1 MLDHTQND
9 EERTFMTN
17 TTKLINKKTQKIIKV
32 SEKHAE
38 LILASGADK
47 WAKLDLDT
55 APVGE
60 LQDQVGKLT
69 KELAR
74 AKGTITK
81 LNKQIKVMQ
90 AVTQNDEVKNEEV
103 NEPQT
108 EEINDNKPNGKNK
121 KKDKKNQ
128 GKSDNDELDDLV
140 DELD

>member
-1 MLDHTQND
+1 MA
-9 EERTFMTN
+9 N

-55 APVGE
+55 APVSE
-60 LQDQVGKLT
+60 IQDQVGKLT
-69 KELAR
+69 KELASS
-74 AKGTITK
+74 KGTITK

-90 AVTQNDEVKNEEV
+90 AVTQNEEVKTEEV

-108 EEINDNKPNGKNK
+108 EDANDNKPNGKNK

-128 GKSDNDELDDLV
+128 GKTDNDELDDLV